1 VRLWSDT
8 EDVRRLRRVV
18 DIQQSLGW
26 RLGMRETAGQ
36 NPVREGEAMKTFGQ
50 LILASLIAA
59 PFFGFIL
66 ARTEEGRRW
75 ATNIGFILILVLPF
89 AIVLLLPHK
98 QTTVIDEF
106 LGTVL
111 TGIFGLFF
119 WVFIIGGIVGWV
131 WGKIEEWRRT

>member
-1 VRLWSDT
+1 
-8 EDVRRLRRVV
+8 
-18 DIQQSLGW
+18 
-26 RLGMRETAGQ
+26 
-36 NPVREGEAMKTFGQ
+36 MKIVGQ

-59 PFFGFIL
+59 PFFGFFL

-75 ATNIGFILILVLPF
+75 ATNIGLILIFVLPF

-98 QTTVIDEF
+98 QATVIDEF
-106 LGTVL
+106 LGNVL
-111 TGIFGLFF
+111 TGISGLFF